1 MIAYAQQVR
10 YLDSAVNVN
19 KPIEAVNSA
28 VVEAGYSNGNIVVNQ
43 AAKAPD
49 ISNFIFNES
58 FNISE
63 LVQIFIAYSF
73 IIAAALSAVFIFIGG
88 VSFILSSGDAEKIK
102 QAVNT
107 IRYSIIGLLITIFS
121 FFFVTIIGRIFGINF
136 IDYLS
141 PSKIKT
147 YIDRVVQGN
156 MTNETQNFEIK

>member
-28 VVEAGYSNGNIVVNQ
+28 VVEAGYSNGNIVVDQ

-73 IIAAALSAVFIFIGG
+73 IIAAALSAFYFYWRCFFY
-88 VSFILSSGDAEKIK
+88 SF
-102 QAVNT
+102 
-107 IRYSIIGLLITIFS
+107 
-121 FFFVTIIGRIFGINF
+121 
-136 IDYLS
+136 
-141 PSKIKT
+141 
-147 YIDRVVQGN
+147 
-156 MTNETQNFEIK
+156 